1 MTYSIP
7 VLAARRFGEGD
18 ILVREQLSSAVDPF
32 RRYVVEYPSDGV
44 TVTALMNVPYGDGPF
59 PVIVL
64 LHGYADPTEY
74 ERGFDTRPLADYLTM
89 RGYAAIMPDYRGYA
103 GTPGSPNPMRIPYAI
118 DVLNL
123 IESLDTLDYLDAER
137 VGVFGH
143 SMGGGV
149 ATYPM
154 VLSPRV
160 DATVLYGAM
169 SADQATNW
177 RYIHEKW
184 AGFWMDFTARE
195 FGGSPDDNPQ
205 DYALASPIN
214 YLERVTAPVQIH
226 HGTDDQEVPVEWSA
240 DLAERLRAAG
250 VEVTYYEYEGA
261 GHTFRYAEQDLLFER
276 TLAFFDKHV
285 R

>member
-103 GTPGSPNPMRIPYAI
+103 GTPGSPNPMRIPYAS

>member
-1 MTYSIP
+1 MPYSIP
-7 VLAARRFGEGD
+7 ALAARRFGEGD

-74 ERGFDTRPLADYLTM
+74 ERGFDTRPLADYLTI

-123 IESLDTLDYLDAER
+123 IESLDTLDYLDAGR

-160 DATVLYGAM
+160 GATVLYGAM
-169 SADQATNW
+169 SADQAVNW
-177 RYIHEKW
+177 RYIREKW
-184 AGFWMDFTARE
+184 ARFWMDFTARE

-205 DYALASPIN
+205 AYALASPIN

-276 TLAFFDKHV
+276 TLALFDEHV